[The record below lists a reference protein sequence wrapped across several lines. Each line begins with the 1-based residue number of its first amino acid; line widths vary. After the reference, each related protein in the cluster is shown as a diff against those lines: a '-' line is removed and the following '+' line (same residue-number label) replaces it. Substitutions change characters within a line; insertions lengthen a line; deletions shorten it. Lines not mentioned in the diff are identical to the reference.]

1 MTGAG
6 NMSGPANSNKRE
18 AGYMLMEML
27 VSLALVALL
36 SIGLVSSISGGMRI
50 WEISDSRSEALSE
63 EIALESVFRRH
74 LSRAVPVSIVAGR
87 RTTLI
92 YFEGS
97 PHRIRFF
104 TTAEAGVSTK
114 GVYGE
119 EMQLRRVG
127 RKTELVIHRSR
138 VSLGEFETAVPAE
151 WDEAIIS
158 LGREDKEFT
167 FYATNPR
174 SHLGAWTES
183 WQGQRSLPVLIG
195 IKPVR
200 EASEADKPEIVVAPR
215 ISTSSIRLLPE
226 TLKAYFA
233 NSGG

>member
-1 MTGAG
+1 MTAAE
-6 NMSGPANSNKRE
+6 NIIRPANANKRD
-18 AGYMLMEML
+18 AGYMLVEML

-36 SIGLVSSISGGMRI
+36 SIGLVSGISGGMRI
-50 WEISDSRSEALSE
+50 WEISDSSSEALSE
-63 EIALESVFRRH
+63 AIALESVFRRH
-74 LSRAVPVSIVAGR
+74 LSRAVPVSVVAGK

-97 PHRIRFF
+97 TDRIRFF
-104 TTAEAGVSTK
+104 TTAEAGVSPR

-127 RKTELVIHRSR
+127 RRTELVIRRSR
-138 VSLGEFETAVPAE
+138 VSLGEFEAAVAAG

-167 FYATNPR
+167 FYATKPR
-174 SHLGAWTES
+174 SHSGVWTES
-183 WQGQRSLPVLIG
+183 WRGQRSFPVLIG
-195 IKPVR
+195 LKPAR
-200 EASEADKPEIVVAPR
+200 EASEPGMPEIVVAPR
-215 ISTSSIRLLPE
+215 ISTSSIRLMPE
-226 TLKAYFA
+226 TVDAYFA

>member
-1 MTGAG
+1 MTAGG
-6 NMSGPANSNKRE
+6 NMSRPVNANQRD
-18 AGYMLMEML
+18 AGYMLVEML

-36 SIGLVSSISGGMRI
+36 SIGLVSGISGGMRI
-50 WEISDSRSEALSE
+50 WEISDSSSEALSE
-63 EIALESVFRRH
+63 AIALESVFRRH
-74 LSRAVPVSIVAGR
+74 LSRAVPVSVVAGR

-97 PHRIRFF
+97 PDRIRFF
-104 TTAEAGVSTK
+104 TTAEAGVSPK

-127 RKTELVIHRSR
+127 RRTELVIRRSR
-138 VSLGEFETAVPAE
+138 VSLGEFEAAVAAG

-167 FYATNPR
+167 YYATKPR
-174 SHLGAWTES
+174 SRLGAWTES
-183 WQGQRSLPVLIG
+183 WQGQRSFPVLIG
-195 IKPVR
+195 MKPAR
-200 EASEADKPEIVVAPR
+200 ETSGPGKPEIVVAPR
-215 ISTSSIRLLPE
+215 ISTSSIRLMPE
-226 TLKAYFA
+226 IVDAYFA